1 MSVSMAR
8 DEVAGNFVNFDP
20 FRVPSPCYVID
31 ISKLEDNLRILAD
44 VSAKTDAK
52 ILLALKA
59 FSCFAVAEMI
69 GGFLHGTAASGLWE
83 ARLGRT
89 RFQGAVH
96 TFAPGLKHD
105 HLAEIQT
112 LSDHLIFNTLGQWQ
126 RFKPALRRDGDCAFG
141 LRINP
146 RHSEADNPLYDPCA
160 AWSRLGAP
168 IPSLEEQD
176 LDGLTG
182 FHIHALC
189 DQGFDPFDRLL
200 AATEVKAGSLLEQ
213 IRWLNLGG
221 GQLITAQG
229 FDRGGL
235 VGRLRDFGR
244 RTGLELYL
252 EPGTAVALNAGVLVT
267 EVLDTF
273 WNDGHVAVMD
283 SSATCHMPDVIEA
296 PYTPALLGTETV
308 EDGVDPDPR
317 DDRVVR
323 VGGPT
328 CLAGDI
334 IGTYRFDKA
343 PKVGERRLFLDQAY
357 YTMVKATTFNGTPL
371 PSIALWDPRSDDVRV
386 VKQFGYEDFEG
397 RLS

>member
-1 MSVSMAR
+1 MAR

-200 AATEVKAGSLLEQ
+200 AAMEAKAGSLLEQ

-308 EDGVDPDPR
+308 EDGVDPNPR
-317 DDRVVR
+317 DDRVVHAMSAAILY
-323 VGGPT
+323 P
-328 CLAGDI
+328 
-334 IGTYRFDKA
+334 
-343 PKVGERRLFLDQAY
+343 
-357 YTMVKATTFNGTPL
+357 
-371 PSIALWDPRSDDVRV
+371 
-386 VKQFGYEDFEG
+386 
-397 RLS
+397 

>member
-1 MSVSMAR
+1 MTR
-8 DEVAGNFVNFDP
+8 DETAGNFANFDP

-31 ISKLEDNLRILAD
+31 IAKLEDNLRILAD
-44 VSAKTDAK
+44 VSAKSDAK
-52 ILLALKA
+52 VLLALKA
-59 FSCFAVAEMI
+59 FSCFALADMI

-96 TFAPGLKHD
+96 TFAPGLKQD
-105 HLAEIQT
+105 HLAEVQT
-112 LSDHLIFNTLGQWQ
+112 LSDHLIFNTVGQWK
-126 RFKPALRRDGDCAFG
+126 RFKPSLRMNGGCAFG

-146 RHSEADNPLYDPCA
+146 RHSEAENPLYDPCA
-160 AWSRLGAP
+160 AWSRLGSP
-168 IPSLEEQD
+168 IPELDGEDLE
-176 LDGLTG
+176 GLTG

-189 DQGFDPFDRLL
+189 DQGFEPFDRLL
-200 AATEVKAGSLLEQ
+200 GATEAKAAGLLER
-213 IRWLNLGG
+213 INWLNLGG
-221 GQLITAQG
+221 GQMITAQG
-229 FDRGGL
+229 FDRAAL
-235 VGRLRDFGR
+235 IGRLRDLRR
-244 RTGLELYL
+244 RTELDLYL
-252 EPGTAVALNAGVLVT
+252 EPGTAVALNAGALVT

-283 SSATCHMPDVIEA
+283 CSATCHMPDVIEA
-296 PYTPALLGTETV
+296 PYTPALLGTETLDRA
-308 EDGVDPDPR
+308 EDMDPK
-317 DDRVVR
+317 DDCVVR

-328 CLAGDI
+328 CLAGDV

-343 PKVGERRLFLDQAY
+343 PKPGERRMFLDQAY

-386 VKQFGYEDFEG
+386 VKQFGYEDFES

>member
-1 MSVSMAR
+1 MTVEMSR
-8 DEVAGNFVNFDP
+8 GEVTGHFADFDP

-31 ISKLEDNLRILAD
+31 IAKLEDNLRILAD

-52 ILLALKA
+52 VLLALKA
-59 FSCFAVAEMI
+59 FSCFAVAEMM

-89 RFQGAVH
+89 RFQGDVH
-96 TFAPGLKHD
+96 TFAPGLKRD
-105 HLAEIQT
+105 HLAEIEA

-126 RFKPALRRDGDCAFG
+126 RFKPQLRSGGDCVFG

-146 RHSEADNPLYDPCA
+146 RHSEAENPLYDPCA
-160 AWSRLGAP
+160 AWSRLGSP
-168 IPSLEEQD
+168 IPALED
-176 LDGLTG
+176 AALDGITG

-189 DQGFDPFDRLL
+189 DQGFEPFDRLL
-200 AATEVKAGSLLEQ
+200 AATEAKAGGLLQ
-213 IRWLNLGG
+213 RINWLNLGG
-221 GQLITAQG
+221 GQMITAAG
-229 FDRGGL
+229 FDRAGL
-235 VGRLRDFGR
+235 IGRLRDFRR
-244 RTGLELYL
+244 RTGLDLYL
-252 EPGTAVALNAGVLVT
+252 EPGTAVALNAGALVT

-283 SSATCHMPDVIEA
+283 ASATCHMPDVIEA

-308 EDGVDPDPR
+308 TDAADLNPK

-328 CLAGDI
+328 CLAGDV
-334 IGTYRFDKA
+334 IGTYRFDTP
-343 PKVGERRLFLDQAY
+343 PKPGERRLFLDQAY
-357 YTMVKATTFNGTPL
+357 YTMVKSTTFNGTPL
-371 PSIALWDPRSDDVRV
+371 PSIALWDPRTDDVRV
-386 VKQFGYEDFEG
+386 VRQFGYEDFEG